1 MTSERRVR
9 RSSDPLVALH
19 YQLTETRRR
28 GGFEAVVLAD
38 PSGVVVAGSGS
49 WPVCEE
55 LAAFAPLAERLAE
68 EKLDMIVLPLSVNGA
83 LLCARGG
90 HAGGAQEAR
99 EQALNSATDGV
110 FRILAA

>member
-1 MTSERRVR
+1 MTSDRRVR

-19 YQLTETRRR
+19 YQLTETRKR

-55 LAAFAPLAERLAE
+55 LAAFAPLVERLPDPR
-68 EKLDMIVLPLSVNGA
+68 LDMVVWPVSMNGA

-90 HAGGAQEAR
+90 GSDEASETR
-99 EQALNSATDGV
+99 EQALNAASEGV